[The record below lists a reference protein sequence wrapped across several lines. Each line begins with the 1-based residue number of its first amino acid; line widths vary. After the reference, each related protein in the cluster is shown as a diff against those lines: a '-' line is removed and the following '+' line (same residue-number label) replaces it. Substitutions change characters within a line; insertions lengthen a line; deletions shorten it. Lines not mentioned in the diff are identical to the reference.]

1 MFGRRLSIIVA
12 CIGGGALVY
21 PYCFVRN
28 NGVIGAAFWEQ
39 FFVQGA
45 WGVIPIHLVELAP
58 AGARTTIVG
67 TAYQLGNLASSASST
82 IEAKM
87 GERFPLKRTGTETG
101 PVRYNYGLVMSIF
114 LGCVFGYV
122 ILLTFLGPEN
132 LGRDMSESTTADAF
146 EQAGKVG
153 SDGDW
158 EDEKKVTLEEGKEVS
173 RV

>member
-87 GERFPLKRTGTETG
+87 GERFPLPGSGKTI
-101 PVRYNYGLVMSIF
+101 RYNYGLVMSIF
-114 LGCVFGYV
+114 MGCVYGYV
-122 ILLTFLGPEN
+122 ILLTFLGPEK
-132 LGRDMSESTTADAF
+132 LGRDMAESTTSDAF
-146 EQAGKVG
+146 DQGEKTLNNG
-153 SDGDW
+153 GDW
-158 EDEKKVTLEEGKEVS
+158 EDEKKVAVELEGKGESV
-173 RV
+173 

>member
-1 MFGRRLSIIVA
+1 MFGRRLSIIIA

-21 PYCFVRN
+21 PYCFTRH

-67 TAYQLGNLASSASST
+67 TAYQLGNLVSSASST

-87 GERFPLKRTGTETG
+87 GERFPLSGG
-101 PVRYNYGLVMSIF
+101 ALRYNYGLVMSIF
-114 LGCVFGYV
+114 MGCVFGYV
-122 ILLTFLGPEN
+122 ILLTFLGPEK

-146 EQAGKVG
+146 EQRGKVG
-153 SDGDW
+153 DDRDW
-158 EDEKKVTLEEGKEVS
+158 EDEKKVVVEEEGKGVS
-173 RV
+173 NV